1 MKKIYFIS
9 SFLLLAGLVLGSDD
23 CKNPTIAAAKV
34 KLTSSAPYPEGVPSE
49 KTVFS
54 IGDGK
59 KVYFSM
65 GNLWYHIQ
73 NNYKRKCAGDVEKT
87 GGYFLFADEQFK
99 MKGILQRSLQNGDE
113 LDLFCY
119 GTSGNTLDPTSYNLS
134 NGDSYSAN
142 KCLSYSINGTNDDWG
157 VFNPITNGGN
167 KPGMWRTLT
176 NDEWTYLIANHKHG
190 CGQVSC
196 WNQWYWSYVVSYNYA
211 YGMIILPDNWECPE
225 GCSFTENADFDDNN
239 VVNTYSY
246 DQWKAM
252 EAAGAVFLPAVS
264 SRRYDSQDPPYQRS
278 HNDGTYWTST
288 YLNGVYNPSTWQT
301 TWYQYYVGFNNST
314 LSTYNSVNSS
324 NRWDKAGRA
333 VRLVTDLPASSGSFY
348 IEAEPYNGKST
359 VTAVATDATHAT
371 LTPVAATGY
380 TFWKWSDGNTDNPRT
395 VEKTDNDD
403 NFVALFKHSGL
414 DSNDG
419 NVEVELQT
427 GEDGFDINDLTTYK
441 FNFSAIPNT
450 DREGHGCD
458 AFQMWSDGDQ
468 TNPRIYELAM
478 DCEMLPNFY
487 SKTMHSDVTEKGS
500 GAVYI
505 KNGQCEVTLTAVPD
519 NGYIFYQ
526 WSDECEN
533 RNSATRIVDCA
544 TGSYSAEFI
553 PDNLIKFNLGDH
565 ATYSGG
571 TIPDAHGYALEPEG
585 VTPAEMYEFMG
596 WENENHE
603 LVSFP
608 YFCAGTLTAK
618 CEEITYAVRLN
629 SDPYNSLAEALE
641 VIQDGDVLEFVKD
654 LEENLVVPAI
664 SITVKG
670 NDKTLTGD
678 IAIANGGSIDLQSE
692 LTATNLYLASQAGSS
707 SQILNADKLTIS
719 GSAYI
724 DITLEP
730 NAATASSSRWYAIAV
745 PFDVNTEN
753 GVFDTNNQLQVCE
766 TNVRFAKWNG
776 EARAISGT
784 GFQYPYCG
792 TLEAGKLYM
801 MTINGN
807 NNVWRFKSNGTFTET
822 THLDLVAYG
831 DVNTP
836 IENKGWNAI
845 SNPTLSYAKV
855 NEASGY
861 AYLYHSETNDYTAQ
875 ELADCSFVMGSPF
888 VVQVATDKT
897 ITFTPDATGMLHA
910 PMQGNEDAIRYVVS
924 MTDGKTTD
932 YLYLTA
938 HEDAI
943 DQYVI
948 GRDLGKMRSN
958 VPQLWTTAYN
968 DVALAAQDALLT
980 ESEIIYALTMS
991 APQTTTVT
999 LSANYQE
1006 NADLYL
1012 MQGGYPVCQLSE
1024 MPYEVKLIK
1033 GLTTDYYFIVSPKAP
1048 QAPTDCTILKNGVQ
1062 AIKFMIGGE
1071 MYIQINGKIYN
1082 VLGGKVK

>member
-1 MKKIYFIS
+1 MRKIYITS
-9 SFLLLAGLVLGSDD
+9 LFLLVARFAVATE
-23 CKNPTIAAAKV
+23 CNAPTIGAAQVTLAY
-34 KLTSSAPYPEGVPSE
+34 SAPCPEGIASE
-49 KTVFS
+49 KAVFFVDNNRQV
-54 IGDGK
+54 I
-59 KVYFSM
+59 FSQ
-65 GNLWYHIQ
+65 GNLAYDNWNGNSRQCADKTTKDRQFRFQ
-73 NNYKRKCAGDVEKT
+73 NTQYKFEGH
-87 GGYFLFADEQFK
+87 
-99 MKGILQRSLQNGDE
+99 SQNRVNGSM
-113 LDLFCY
+113 DLFVF
-119 GTSGNTLDPTSYNLS
+119 GSAGYNLAVTAARTNAGHS
-134 NGDSYSAN
+134 LVDDGDNKYSW
-142 KCLSYSINGTNDDWG
+142 DDWG
-157 VFNPITNGGN
+157 VYNAISNGGN
-167 KPGMWRTLT
+167 KPGLWRTLT
-176 NDEWTYLIANHKHG
+176 ASEWDYLIKHCKDKNHFALGQVKTSQEWYGWTYPQVKGTIFLPDEWEL
-190 CGQVSC
+190 
-196 WNQWYWSYVVSYNYA
+196 
-211 YGMIILPDNWECPE
+211 PE
-225 GCSFTENADFDDNN
+225 GLSFKENGSCDENS
-239 VVNTYSY
+239 YSTS
-246 DQWKAM
+246 DWQKM
-252 EAAGAVFLPAVS
+252 AANGAVFIPGNLYFSGSNSNTNPEGKT
-264 SRRYDSQDPPYQRS
+264 YNHEY
-278 HNDGTYWTST
+278 GYYWTST
-288 YLNGVYNPSTWQT
+288 YRNGNPMAVYFGGLSPQASEQT
-301 TWYQYYVGFNNST
+301 GSDGYCGY
-314 LSTYNSVNSS
+314 
-324 NRWDKAGRA
+324 A
-333 VRLVTDLPASSGSFY
+333 VRLIHDLPASAGSFL
-348 IEAEPYNGKST
+348 IESIPYNSKCT

-441 FNFSAIPNT
+441 FSFSAIPNT
-450 DREGHGCD
+450 GREGHGCD
-458 AFQMWSDGDQ
+458 AFQMWSDGNQ
-468 TNPRIYELAM
+468 ANPRIYDLAM
-478 DCEMLPNFY
+478 DCEMLPSFY

-500 GAVYI
+500 GTIYV

-585 VTPAEMYEFMG
+585 VTPDEMYEFIG
-596 WENENHE
+596 WENESQE
-603 LVSFP
+603 IVSFP

-641 VIQDGDVLEFVKD
+641 VIKDGDVLEFVKD

-664 SITVKG
+664 PITVKG

-707 SQILNADKLTIS
+707 SQVLNADKLTIT

-753 GVFDTNNQLQVCE
+753 GVFDTNNQPQVCE
-766 TNVRFAKWNG
+766 TNVRFAQWNG
-776 EARAISGT
+776 EARATSGT

-801 MTINGN
+801 MTINGS
-807 NNVWRFKSNGTFTET
+807 NNVWRFKAKESFAEITELELTAFGNDGTAE
-822 THLDLVAYG
+822 
-831 DVNTP
+831 
-836 IENKGWNAI
+836 ENKGWNAI
-845 SNPTLSYAKV
+845 SNPSLSYAKV
-855 NEASGY
+855 SETEGY

-875 ELADCSFVMGSPF
+875 DLADCSFVMGSPF
-888 VVQVATDKT
+888 VVQVATNKT
-897 ITFTPDATGMLHA
+897 ITFTPNATGTLHA
-910 PMQGNEDAIRYVVS
+910 PKQGNEDAIRYVVT

-938 HEDAI
+938 HVDAE

-968 DVALAAQDALLT
+968 DVELAAQDALLT
-980 ESEIIYALTMS
+980 DNEIFYALTLSMPK
-991 APQTTTVT
+991 AGKVT
-999 LSANYQE
+999 LSANRIE

-1012 MQGGYPVCQLSE
+1012 MQNGYPICQLSE
-1024 MPYEVKLIK
+1024 MPYELNLNK
-1033 GLTTDYYFIVSPKAP
+1033 GLTKDLYFIVSPKAP
-1048 QAPTDCTILKNGVQ
+1048 LNPTNCDKIKDGNQV
-1062 AIKFMIGGE
+1062 IKFMIDSK
-1071 MYIQINGKIYN
+1071 MYINYNGKIYN
-1082 VLGGKVK
+1082 VLGGLVK